1 MKKLII
7 ALGLMFMS
15 KLSFAF
21 TYTLEITEDELQSK
35 ITAMM
40 PMEKNKFFI
49 TVTLSNPDVDL
60 SVGNNEIGI
69 FSHVEITAPGGVKGT
84 GRAKITGTLS
94 YDPEKKEFFFKDP
107 KIVSLEA
114 DKVPST
120 FIPKV
125 KEIAQIAANNFLST
139 RPVYKLTDEN
149 LKHKLA
155 KAALQSVKIENN
167 QLLLELSVF

>member
-49 TVTLSNPDVDL
+49 QSRCRF
-60 SVGNNEIGI
+60 IGW
-69 FSHVEITAPGGVKGT
+69 K
-84 GRAKITGTLS
+84 
-94 YDPEKKEFFFKDP
+94 
-107 KIVSLEA
+107 
-114 DKVPST
+114 
-120 FIPKV
+120 
-125 KEIAQIAANNFLST
+125 
-139 RPVYKLTDEN
+139 
-149 LKHKLA
+149 
-155 KAALQSVKIENN
+155 
-167 QLLLELSVF
+167 